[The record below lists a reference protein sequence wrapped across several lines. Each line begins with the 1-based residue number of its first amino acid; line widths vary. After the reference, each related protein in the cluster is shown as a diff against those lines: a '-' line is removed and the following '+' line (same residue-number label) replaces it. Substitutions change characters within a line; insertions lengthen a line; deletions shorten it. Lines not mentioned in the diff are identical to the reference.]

1 MASNGSLK
9 FTFSN
14 KTYIYLLFG
23 ERESERE
30 RERERAH
37 ARIHACTCA
46 DGRAARENERRESE
60 FANTTQGKLCR
71 ATMRLQCQPF

>member
-14 KTYIYLLFG
+14 KTYICLLFG
-23 ERESERE
+23 ERE

-37 ARIHACTCA
+37 ARIHARMCA
-46 DGRAARENERRESE
+46 DGRAARENERRE
-60 FANTTQGKLCR
+60 R
-71 ATMRLQCQPF
+71 V